1 MNTKKIPKLIFIFL
15 IFLFSSLWQL
25 IGIEIFNY
33 DMANLTASNNLVLT
47 TFSEVMTLII
57 LVCIYYKDLKK
68 DFKNIK
74 KDFNKYMDIAVKAW
88 ILGII
93 VMVVS
98 NLIIGIFIR
107 KATAGN
113 EEAVQG
119 LIKGSAYLSVITFGI
134 IGPMVEELVFRKS
147 FKEVFK
153 NGTLFILA
161 SGLIFGGLHV
171 VLSLTS
177 AWDLFYLIPYCSLGI
192 AFAYIYQKTDN
203 IFYSIFM
210 HMFHNTIF
218 TILSVYGLG
227 VILW

>member
-1 MNTKKIPKLIFIFL
+1 MNTKKITKTVIIFL
-15 IFLFSSLWQL
+15 IFLFSSIWQY
-25 IGIEIFNY
+25 IGVELFNY
-33 DMANLTASNNLVLT
+33 DIDNLTATNSLVLT
-47 TFSEVMTLII
+47 TFSEAITLVILII
-57 LVCIYYKDLKK
+57 IYFKDLKQNL
-68 DFKNIK
+68 KNIK
-74 KDFNKYMDIAVKAW
+74 KDFNKNMDITIKAW
-88 ILGII
+88 LLGIL

-98 NLIIGIFIR
+98 NLIIGLFIR

-113 EEAVQG
+113 EQAVQS
-119 LIKGSAYLSVITFGI
+119 LIKGSSYLSIITFGL

-147 FKEVFK
+147 FKETFK
-153 NGTLFILA
+153 NGTLFILM

-203 IFYSIFM
+203 IFYSIFI
-210 HMFHNTIF
+210 HMCHNTIF

>member
-1 MNTKKIPKLIFIFL
+1 MNTKKITKTVIIFL
-15 IFLFSSLWQL
+15 IFLFSSIWQY
-25 IGIEIFNY
+25 IGVELFNY
-33 DMANLTASNNLVLT
+33 DIDNLTATNSLVLT
-47 TFSEVMTLII
+47 TFSEAITLVILII
-57 LVCIYYKDLKK
+57 IYFKDLKQ

-74 KDFNKYMDIAVKAW
+74 KDFNKNMDITIKAW
-88 ILGII
+88 LLGIL

-98 NLIIGIFIR
+98 NLIIGLFIR

-113 EEAVQG
+113 EQAVQS
-119 LIKGSAYLSVITFGI
+119 LIKGSSYLSIITFGL

-147 FKEVFK
+147 FKETFK
-153 NGTLFILA
+153 NGTLFILM

-203 IFYSIFM
+203 IFYSIFI
-210 HMFHNTIF
+210 HMCHNTIF

>member
-1 MNTKKIPKLIFIFL
+1 MNTKKIPKVIFIFL

-25 IGIEIFNY
+25 VGIKIFNY

-47 TFSEVMTLII
+47 TFSEIMTLII
-57 LVCIYYKDLKK
+57 LACIYFKTLRE

-74 KDFNKYMDIAVKAW
+74 KDFNKNMDIAVKTW

-153 NGTLFILA
+153 NGALFILA

-210 HMFHNTIF
+210 HMCHNTIF
-218 TILSVYGLG
+218 TILSIYGLG